1 MIKRPAVFGR
11 KRPSDI
17 SVAIIINAYYSA
29 PHYLEQSLRLKSE
42 FEQLGAHADV
52 IRNDGFYGRI
62 ENGGINTYFSDYSA
76 CVYLDKDKYLSKML
90 EDNGIVLFN
99 SHDTLADC
107 DDKML
112 TYIRLAGSGVEMPKT
127 LPGLLCYDPYERI
140 REQTIN
146 ILESQLG
153 YPMVVKECYG
163 SQGKGVYPVF
173 DRSQLFPAME
183 RVKMKPHL
191 YQKMITSSLAK
202 DVRVIVIGGKAV
214 GAMLR
219 EGADGFHS
227 NIGRGGYGSNYPLS
241 PSFQEAAERCAEV
254 LGADYCGVDLLF
266 GETGEPVVC
275 EVNSN
280 AFFSEFERCT
290 GVNVA
295 KLYAEYVLSR
305 IK

>member
-1 MIKRPAVFGR
+1 MIKRPVIFGK

-17 SVAIIINAYYSA
+17 NVAIIINAYYSA
-29 PHYLEQSLRLKSE
+29 PHYIKQSLRLKEE
-42 FEQLGAHADV
+42 FEQLGANADIV
-52 IRNDGFYGRI
+52 RNDGFYGRI
-62 ENGGINTYFSDYSA
+62 DGGEICTYFTDYSA
-76 CVYLDKDKYLSKML
+76 CIYLDKDKYLSEML
-90 EDNGIVLFN
+90 ERNEMTLFN
-99 SHDTLADC
+99 SHETIVDC
-107 DDKML
+107 DDKMQ
-112 TYIRLAGSGVEMPKT
+112 TYIKLAGSGVDMPKT
-127 LPGLLCYDPYERI
+127 LPGLLCYNPYESI
-140 REQTIN
+140 REQTVR

-163 SQGKGVYPVF
+163 SQGQGVYPVF

-202 DVRVIVIGGKAV
+202 DVRVIVIGGKAA

-219 EGADGFHS
+219 EGGDGFHS
-227 NIGRGGYGSNYPLS
+227 NIGQGGTGSNYALS
-241 PSFQEAAERCAEV
+241 ASFREAAEQCARI

-266 GETGEPVVC
+266 GETGEPIVC

-295 KLYAEYVLSR
+295 RLYAEYVLAR